1 MTGSYSTLES
11 TQRWILFTENKMT
24 FTTSVFSCV
33 CSVLSIHPSA
43 LYISAN
49 KPFYLE
55 QCDPVESVS
64 DVVTRVPW
72 WLECNKARFPYWY
85 GVREPRLEV
94 LYEALQHPEA
104 FSLDTLMFLE

>member
-1 MTGSYSTLES
+1 M
-11 TQRWILFTENKMT
+11 
-24 FTTSVFSCV
+24 
-33 CSVLSIHPSA
+33 
-43 LYISAN
+43 
-49 KPFYLE
+49 
-55 QCDPVESVS
+55 ESVS

-85 GVREPRLEV
+85 GVREPRLEA

>member
-1 MTGSYSTLES
+1 MCGQFLIITP
-11 TQRWILFTENKMT
+11 
-24 FTTSVFSCV
+24 
-33 CSVLSIHPSA
+33 LSNV
-43 LYISAN
+43 SAN

-85 GVREPRLEV
+85 GAREPRLAA
-94 LYEALQHPEA
+94 LYDALQHPEA
-104 FSLDTLMFLE
+104 YSMETLMFLE